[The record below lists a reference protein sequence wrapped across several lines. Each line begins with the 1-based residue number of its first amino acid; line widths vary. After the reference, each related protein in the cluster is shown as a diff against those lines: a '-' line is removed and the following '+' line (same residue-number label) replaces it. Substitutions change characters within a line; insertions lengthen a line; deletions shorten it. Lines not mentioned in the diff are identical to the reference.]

1 MKVTILGCGPSGGV
15 PLVGGNWGVCDPA
28 NPKNRRRRPSILIEA
43 DGFNLLVDTSPDL
56 RDQLLDAGTGRVDAV
71 LYTHEH
77 ADHVM
82 GIDDLRGVWRTTR
95 RMIDVYAAADVLDS
109 LTQRFAY
116 IFAGDRDTEMEMYR
130 PICRGHVI
138 DGALTLGPFA
148 EILPLEQDH
157 GICPSLGFRF
167 GDFAY
172 STDVVRMPEDT
183 LDALAGIDTW
193 VVDCLRDGATHPTHA
208 NLEEVLRW
216 VDRVRPRRTILT
228 HMNHDADYE
237 TLRKSLPDGM
247 EPAWDGMSFEI
258 TGRREPA
265 PQIYS

>member
-82 GIDDLRGVWRTTR
+82 GIDDLRGVWRATR
-95 RMIDVYAAADVLDS
+95 RIIDVYAAADVLDS
-109 LTQRFAY
+109 LTRRFAY
-116 IFAGDRDTEMEMYR
+116 IFEGDRDTEMEMYR

-172 STDVVRMPEDT
+172 STDVMR
-183 LDALAGIDTW
+183 LDDAAFAALEGIDTW
-193 VVDCLRDGATHPTHA
+193 LVDAYRRRPHPTHA
-208 NLEEVLRW
+208 HLDLTLSW
-216 VDRVRPRRTILT
+216 IDRLRPRRAILC
-228 HMNHDADYE
+228 HMGAEMDYQ
-237 TLRKSLPDGM
+237 TLRRELPPGVEPGYDGM
-247 EPAWDGMSFEI
+247 VIEVQVVDS
-258 TGRREPA
+258 
-265 PQIYS
+265 